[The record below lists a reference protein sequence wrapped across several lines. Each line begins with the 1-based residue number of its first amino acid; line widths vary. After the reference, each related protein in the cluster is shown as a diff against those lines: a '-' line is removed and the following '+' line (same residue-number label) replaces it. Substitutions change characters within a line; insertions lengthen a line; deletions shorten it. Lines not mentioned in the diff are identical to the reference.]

1 MGSGLSSPTA
11 TAFTNQLGTALNF
24 TPAGV
29 VVDVQG
35 NLYVGESTGTHV
47 WFLDAATGYAHTIF
61 GGGTSGSCFGVASS
75 GTSPYNGCDGNHSAL
90 GATRGT
96 GGLALDA
103 WGNLYISDSAA
114 FYVHKIAVGTNAPMF
129 TTPSGNPN
137 ALLHIGANDT
147 YASINTTLAPD
158 FTFAQQNCAVNS
170 STATPAGDNTQD
182 CGYIVTNTNPS
193 GSAQYERL
201 TVTSTAG
208 LSSISPLTNQAF
220 PVCQGATATSKS
232 VLIQG
237 ATAVTLTSQPGA
249 ACTGVETVV
258 ATPHKYTYAVVSG
271 PSNGTLSGTAP
282 NLTYTV
288 NTGSTGGDSFTYSVT
303 DNSTYS
309 SASVSYDNGA
319 SSISLETPST
329 QVGSI
334 GTITLAPYSAP
345 VATAQSV
352 TVTYNTAQSITLAGT
367 DSNGATLTYTIAS
380 TPTHGAL
387 SGTAP
392 NLTYTPTSGYYGADS
407 FTFTVNDGTST
418 STAAPVTITVNPPP
432 PTPTNPSVSVNYQ
445 TATSITLSAT
455 GQGPITYAVA
465 TQPTHGTL
473 TGTAPSLTYTPTGTY
488 VGSDLFTYTATN
500 TGGSAVGTVTITVQ
514 PAPVVPVAQNSS
526 VAVAYNTA
534 TPITAVAGGGNGNTL
549 SYSRVTAPAHGTLS
563 AFTGAVATYTPTS
576 GYIGADSFTFK
587 VTDGTSTS
595 NVATVSITVN
605 QASPV
610 ASSQSVT
617 TAFATAVSITL
628 VATGPPTITYS
639 VVTGPAHGTLTG
651 TAPSLTYTPGSNYAG
666 ADSFTFKA
674 NNGGDSNIATVS
686 ITVTAPP
693 VPVASSQSV
702 TAGYQTATAVTLGAT
717 GLGTITYTITVAP
730 AHGTLSGT
738 APSLTYTPAS
748 SYSGADSFSFT
759 ATNPGGTSAAATVSI
774 TVLPLPPVAQ
784 AQTVSDSYN
793 GVLPITLVATGTGT
807 MTYAVAAAP
816 THGTVMI
823 SGSIATYTPTSNYVG
838 SDSFTFTANNGSVSN
853 AANVSIAVL
862 PAPPVVSNLSPT
874 VIYNT
879 ATPITLTATGATP
892 ITYAIVTQPK
902 NGTLTLSGAVAIYTP
917 TTSFAGNDSFTYTA
931 SNAGGTSNIATV
943 SITVSGGFTWS
954 IAPGGSFAAAVTN
967 GQTATYNLQISGWT
981 SSAGVAVAFACTG
994 APIVCNMTPNPGTLN
1009 GSTAVPV
1016 TVTINTLPTTATPMG
1031 ITWLSGTGMRRPWL
1045 LLLNMVWL
1053 ALIVPLALKRRMIY
1067 RVALAFVAMAI
1078 FAGVSGCGGNIPE
1091 QAFGT
1096 PAGAYTFSITATAT
1110 GAASATQVITL
1121 TVN

>member
-1 MGSGLSSPTA
+1 
-11 TAFTNQLGTALNF
+11 
-24 TPAGV
+24 
-29 VVDVQG
+29 
-35 NLYVGESTGTHV
+35 
-47 WFLDAATGYAHTIF
+47 
-61 GGGTSGSCFGVASS
+61 
-75 GTSPYNGCDGNHSAL
+75 
-90 GATRGT
+90 
-96 GGLALDA
+96 
-103 WGNLYISDSAA
+103 
-114 FYVHKIAVGTNAPMF
+114 
-129 TTPSGNPN
+129 
-137 ALLHIGANDT
+137 
-147 YASINTTLAPD
+147 
-158 FTFAQQNCAVNS
+158 
-170 STATPAGDNTQD
+170 
-182 CGYIVTNTNPS
+182 
-193 GSAQYERL
+193 
-201 TVTSTAG
+201 
-208 LSSISPLTNQAF
+208 
-220 PVCQGATATSKS
+220 
-232 VLIQG
+232 
-237 ATAVTLTSQPGA
+237 
-249 ACTGVETVV
+249 
-258 ATPHKYTYAVVSG
+258 
-271 PSNGTLSGTAP
+271 
-282 NLTYTV
+282 
-288 NTGSTGGDSFTYSVT
+288 
-303 DNSTYS
+303 
-309 SASVSYDNGA
+309 
-319 SSISLETPST
+319 
-329 QVGSI
+329 
-334 GTITLAPYSAP
+334 
-345 VATAQSV
+345 
-352 TVTYNTAQSITLAGT
+352 
-367 DSNGATLTYTIAS
+367 
-380 TPTHGAL
+380 
-387 SGTAP
+387 
-392 NLTYTPTSGYYGADS
+392 
-407 FTFTVNDGTST
+407 
-418 STAAPVTITVNPPP
+418 
-432 PTPTNPSVSVNYQ
+432 
-445 TATSITLSAT
+445 
-455 GQGPITYAVA
+455 
-465 TQPTHGTL
+465 
-473 TGTAPSLTYTPTGTY
+473 
-488 VGSDLFTYTATN
+488 
-500 TGGSAVGTVTITVQ
+500 
-514 PAPVVPVAQNSS
+514 
-526 VAVAYNTA
+526 
-534 TPITAVAGGGNGNTL
+534 
-549 SYSRVTAPAHGTLS
+549 
-563 AFTGAVATYTPTS
+563 
-576 GYIGADSFTFK
+576 
-587 VTDGTSTS
+587 
-595 NVATVSITVN
+595 
-605 QASPV
+605 
-610 ASSQSVT
+610 
-617 TAFATAVSITL
+617 VSITL